1 MKHPLKSETHALK
14 GTSRFFKCT
23 CFSES
28 FKNSKSYKSTK
39 NLKMEIWHNQESQND
54 EPVMVPNDPQIIE
67 SKKRLKNGIPVS
79 SEIHK
84 LLTE

>member
-1 MKHPLKSETHALK
+1 MDIEE
-14 GTSRFFKCT
+14 
-23 CFSES
+23 FSE
-28 FKNSKSYKSTK
+28 
-39 NLKMEIWHNQESQND
+39 NLHIMSNKIRNQESQND